1 MKNKLMAAALLAALA
16 TTASQAAFADDHKE
30 KGPRGDKGMEHHMKA
45 DTNDDGMISLDE
57 FLTMKKQR
65 FAEMDTNNDGN
76 LSREEMRDAHKKYR
90 KKFKE
95 MRQERRQKN
104 DSGNDE

>member
-16 TTASQAAFADDHKE
+16 ATTSQAAFAEDHNG
-30 KGPRGDKGMEHHMKA
+30 KGPRDGGRGEHHMKA
-45 DTNDDGMISLDE
+45 DTNDDGLISLDE

-65 FAEMDTNNDGN
+65 FAEMDANNDGN
-76 LSREEMRDAHKKYR
+76 LSREEMRDAHKKFR
-90 KKFKE
+90 SKFKE